1 MHVMDHVQ
9 GTYIEVSQPVHHYI
23 IFFHYF
29 IIIKILGCDWCIFR
43 SYLIVRFLIHTT
55 VDCVKQAFCKVCT
68 GTEELDLFSC
78 LCGRYTAADGV
89 IIAPYRTHSADFQCS
104 PNRITGEQ
112 LVVGLDSCKFY
123 HTEFHCH
130 MVDEFLC
137 FFLCQN
143 AVFQISLDV
152 NIKEC

>member
-9 GTYIEVSQPVHHYI
+9 CTYIEVSQPVHHYI

-43 SYLIVRFLIHTT
+43 SYLIVSFLIHTT

-68 GTEELDLFSC
+68 GTEELDFFSC

-89 IIAPYRTHSADFQCS
+89 IIAPYRTHYIVVLILDGTCL
-104 PNRITGEQ
+104 NRNM
-112 LVVGLDSCKFY
+112 SCI
-123 HTEFHCH
+123 
-130 MVDEFLC
+130 FLEV
-137 FFLCQN
+137 LR
-143 AVFQISLDV
+143 
-152 NIKEC
+152 